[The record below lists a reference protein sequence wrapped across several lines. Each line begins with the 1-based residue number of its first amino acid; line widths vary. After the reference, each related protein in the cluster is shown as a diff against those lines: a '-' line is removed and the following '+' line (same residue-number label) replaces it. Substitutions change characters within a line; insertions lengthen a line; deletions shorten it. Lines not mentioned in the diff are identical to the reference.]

1 MPDLPELDP
10 VIHGKLRLAAL
21 SLLFGVDAA
30 EFTWLREKT
39 GATDGNLS
47 VQLRTLEEAGYV
59 VSEKKFAL
67 RKPVSVYK
75 ITPKGRKALRGYVQA
90 MHALLKLADGVE

>member
-10 VIHGKLRLAAL
+10 VIHGKLRLATL

-47 VQLRTLEEAGYV
+47 VQLRTLEESGYV
-59 VSEKKFAL
+59 TCEKNFAV

-75 ITPKGRKALRGYVQA
+75 ITPKGRKALRAYVQA
-90 MHALLKLADGVE
+90 MHALLKLADGLE